1 MMQAENGLKN
11 KAFDWIINTA
21 LILLV
26 IVTLYPLLY
35 VTFASFSESSQLVA
49 NKGFLF
55 KPLGFSLEAYK
66 SVFSNPGII
75 KGYGNTLFILVV
87 GVTLNLFL
95 TAVAAYVLSR
105 RNVMWNNL
113 LTFLIIFTMFF
124 HGGLIPLYLIV
135 KNVGLIDSLWSTI
148 VPFAVSTFNLIIMRT
163 SFSAIPESLEESAKI
178 DGANHLTIL
187 FRIILPLSKPVI
199 AVMILYYAVE
209 KWNAWF
215 YASIFLKDRNLFPLQ
230 LVLREILIANSTDN
244 MSTGASSADQFMIG
258 ETIKYATIIVATV
271 PILVVYP
278 FVQKYFEKGV
288 MIGAVKG

>member
-1 MMQAENGLKN
+1 MHAENGLRN
-11 KAFDWIINTA
+11 KVFDIIINTV
-21 LILLV
+21 LIMLV

-35 VTFASFSESSQLVA
+35 VLFASFSDSSQLVA
-49 NKGFLF
+49 NKGFLY

-66 SVFSNPGII
+66 NVFSNPGII
-75 KGYGNTLFILVV
+75 KGYGNTLFILIV
-87 GVTLNLFL
+87 GVTLNMFL
-95 TAVAAYVLSR
+95 TAIAAYVLSR
-105 RNVMWNNL
+105 RNVMWNSLFTL
-113 LTFLIIFTMFF
+113 LIVFTMFF
-124 HGGLIPLYLIV
+124 HGGLIPLYLVV
-135 KNVGLIDSLWSTI
+135 KGVGLIDSLWATI

-163 SFSAIPESLEESAKI
+163 AFSAIPESLEESAKI

-199 AVMILYYAVE
+199 AVMVLYYAVE

-215 YASIFLKDRNLFPLQ
+215 YASIFLKDRDLFPLQ
-230 LVLREILIANSTDN
+230 LVLREILIANSTDS
-244 MSTGASSADQFMIG
+244 MSAGASSADQYMIG

-271 PILVVYP
+271 PILCVYP

>member
-113 LTFLIIFTMFF
+113 FTFLIIFTMFF

-135 KNVGLIDSLWSTI
+135 KNVGLIDSLWATI

-187 FRIILPLSKPVI
+187 FRIILPLSKPVV

-215 YASIFLKDRNLFPLQ
+215 YASIFLKDRDLFPLQ

-258 ETIKYATIIVATV
+258 RPLNT
-271 PILVVYP
+271 LRLS
-278 FVQKYFEKGV
+278 
-288 MIGAVKG
+288 